1 MSIADLRHLIALMQ
15 KSDIAEITV
24 EREADDLRLRLRK
37 PAPVLAPAES
47 AELDGFEVAEVA
59 GAAGTAAAVPGAAAT
74 NGNAPDEHVIAI
86 TAPLVGRF
94 HLGTKPS
101 ATPLV
106 TEGDVVRPGQV
117 VGTIETLNLFNEVE
131 ASQAGRV
138 VKVLAAEG
146 QPVEYGQVLLQ
157 IEPLT
162 A

>member
-37 PAPVLAPAES
+37 PAPVLASVES
-47 AELDGFEVAEVA
+47 AELDGFEVTEVA
-59 GAAGTAAAVPGAAAT
+59 GAAAAVPNSAAT
-74 NGNAPDEHVIAI
+74 NGDAPDDREVAI
-86 TAPLVGRF
+86 TAPLVGLF
-94 HLGTKPS
+94 HVGTRPS

-138 VKVLAAEG
+138 VRVLASEG